1 MLEISAVHI
10 PQPLALTPTIHS
22 GLYLYLLSW
31 YGPPPIS
38 DGEEFTDTPVD
49 STNLEALATPMQRH
63 FLPRNHTQPPPNDN
77 VFISKL

>member
-22 GLYLYLLSW
+22 GLYLYRLSW

-38 DGEEFTDTPVD
+38 DGEEFTDTSVD
-49 STNLEALATPMQRH
+49 STNLEALATTNATTFSP
-63 FLPRNHTQPPPNDN
+63 TQPYTTTTQQQR
-77 VFISKL
+77 IYK